1 MSAPRPTPSR
11 LRARKIL
18 LVFAATLAL
27 VGGVLVAPAG
37 ASAAPAPQTAN
48 TVDQALGSPVK
59 TADLSQF
66 RPGNIISDQVFYNRS
81 TMTEAQ
87 VQWFLESKVPS
98 CQSGYTCL
106 KDWYDTSRSTGAD
119 PMCGAYSGGY
129 RERASAIIY
138 KVAQA
143 CGINP
148 QAIITT
154 LQKEQGLVTNT
165 GPSTSRY
172 TIAMGQGC
180 PDTAA
185 CDTRYYGFFNQV
197 YGAAW
202 QLKRYGNPPGT
213 SNYFNW
219 YAPGRTWN
227 VRFHPNAA
235 CGSTPVYIEN
245 QATAALYY
253 YTPYQPNAAALA
265 AGYAAA
271 NNPCSSYGNRN
282 FFNYFNDWFGSTQ
295 GETMQVLQ
303 VSGTSERYLVSQ
315 GARWR
320 LATAEIAAQ
329 FTWISGVRD
338 VSRSALDAFADR
350 GAAKRAVRTETGN
363 VYLLDG
369 GARMRLRDVYQVS
382 DFGWDYGALP
392 LASEAQ
398 VARYRD
404 AGWLER
410 AVSADGATW
419 LVQSNARRQ
428 LIDLGIL
435 PRYGIPALSSSIS
448 PAMMA
453 EYTTAAPVVGPGV
466 YRDATNP
473 YRLQT
478 DAGTYVVPDAASG
491 TAIARSARAL
501 TAESFAFLRASSS
514 MPVRMTSGGKSYVM
528 VDGGWL
534 EVSASQ
540 YPPGL
545 EFTSL
550 PAGAAAGLPV
560 VGSVSGPHFVRERS
574 DSQVYLVSWGT
585 MQAVSAADQAWVTGR
600 YGVSSQVWPALD
612 GAIGDGAN
620 PEGLVRTSSG
630 AAYLLDG
637 ARAYRF
643 RDCGQVSTWGGD
655 CATLPTVTAAKLAT
669 YASAGTLQHLVRTP
683 VGTIW
688 LPQSGQMRQVLDP
701 SILGVYG
708 IPSSTSAVGAAT
720 VAKLP
725 VGEPA
730 IAPGVY
736 TDGGSARAV
745 ATEGGEYTLTAE
757 QSVGVMRTTGRAL
770 TAASYAKITLD
781 GALPSRMRSDGRSFV
796 LTHEGWLEVSAAA
809 YGGDGVFT
817 QLPSRAWRGLAVAAN
832 EQRPHFVRDE
842 VNAVE
847 YLVSG
852 GAAQPVAGATERAAI
867 TARYGVPAKLWSMPG
882 SALTGIRISY
892 DLLVKGTSGEV
903 FLMDGTTRYRTSGCG
918 AAADFGKDCA
928 TLRTL
933 TPTQLAGTTDGGA
946 LAALLRSAD
955 GYVFLP
961 QSGKKRE
968 VPDPRVLSVYGIGT
982 ASTPISAQVLAQ
994 LPLGQPVVTVG
1005 VYDDRAGD
1013 VRVITGDGRTFSIPA
1028 SSRIGAV
1035 TSAAWRISPASIDLL
1050 SAERDIPTR
1059 ITAGARSYVL
1069 TNEGWLA
1076 VNASDY
1082 APLAFASVGARA
1094 SEGIPSAGTETRPHF
1109 ARENTASQLHLV
1121 SAGVSTVADEATRAW
1136 ISTTYGVPP
1145 KVWVLAD
1152 GTLR

>member
-1 MSAPRPTPSR
+1 MSAPRQTPSR

-27 VGGVLVAPAG
+27 VSGVLVAPA
-37 ASAAPAPQTAN
+37 AATAVPAAETS
-48 TVDQALGSPVK
+48 VDQALGSPVK
-59 TADLSQF
+59 AADLSQF
-66 RPGNIISDQVFYNRS
+66 KPGNIISDEVFYNRS

-106 KDWYDTSRSTGAD
+106 KDWYDTSRTTNAD
-119 PMCGAYSGGY
+119 AMCGSYSGGY

-154 LQKEQGLVTNT
+154 LQKEQGLVTNS

-219 YAPGRTWN
+219 YAPGNTWN

-245 QATAALYY
+245 KATAALYY

-282 FFNYFNDWFGSTQ
+282 FYNYFNDWFGSTQ

-320 LATAEIAAQ
+320 LATADIAAQ
-329 FTWISGVRD
+329 FTWISSVRD
-338 VSRSALDAFADR
+338 VARSALDAFADR

-369 GARMRLRDVYQVS
+369 GARMRLRDVYQVG

-410 AVSADGATW
+410 AVSSNGATW

-428 LIDLGIL
+428 LVDLGIL

-453 EYTTAAPVVGPGV
+453 EYATAAPVVGPGV

-473 YRLQT
+473 YRLHT

-491 TAIARSARAL
+491 TTIARSAREL
-501 TAESFAFLRASSS
+501 TADSFAFLRASTS
-514 MPVRMTSGGKSYVM
+514 MPVRMTSGGRSYVM

-534 EVSASQ
+534 EVATGQ
-540 YPPGL
+540 YPPSL
-545 EFTSL
+545 TFTSL
-550 PAGAAAGLPV
+550 PAGAAAGLST
-560 VGSVSGPHFVRERS
+560 VGRVTGPHFVRERS

-585 MQAVSAADQAWVTGR
+585 MQAVSAADQAWVTR
-600 YGVSSQVWPALD
+600 TYGVSPQVWITLD
-612 GAIGDGAN
+612 GAVGDGVN
-620 PEGLVRTSSG
+620 PEGLVRTASG
-630 AAYLLDG
+630 TAYLLDG
-637 ARAYRF
+637 ARAYRM
-643 RDCGQVSTWGGD
+643 RDCTQVTAWGGD
-655 CATLPTVTAAKLAT
+655 CATLPTVTDAKIAT
-669 YASAGTLQHLVRTP
+669 FAGAGTLQHLVRTP
-683 VGTIW
+683 AGTIW
-688 LPQSGQMRQVLDP
+688 LPQGGQMRQVLDP
-701 SILGVYG
+701 GILGVYG
-708 IPSSTSAVGAAT
+708 IPSTTSAVGAAT
-720 VAKLP
+720 AAKLP

-736 TDGGSARAV
+736 TDGGSSRAV

-757 QSVGVMRTTGRAL
+757 QTVGVLRTSGRAL

-796 LTHEGWLEVSAAA
+796 LTHEGWLEVAAAA

-817 QLPSRAWRGLAVAAN
+817 QLPARAWRGIAIAAN

-842 VNAVE
+842 ANGVE

-852 GAAQPVAGATERAAI
+852 GAAQPVAGATERASI
-867 TARYGVPAKLWSMPG
+867 TARYGVPTKLWSVPA
-882 SALTGIRISY
+882 SALTGVRISY
-892 DLLVKGTSGEV
+892 DLLVKGTAGEV
-903 FLMDGTTRYRTSGCG
+903 YLMDGTTRYRTSGCG
-918 AAADFGKDCA
+918 AAVDFGKDCA

-933 TPTQLAGTTDGGA
+933 TSAQLAGSTDGGS
-946 LAALLRSAD
+946 LAALLRAAD
-955 GYVFLP
+955 GIVYLP

-968 VPDPRVLSVYGIGT
+968 VPDPRVLATYGIGT
-982 ASTPISAQVLAQ
+982 ASTAVSPQVLAQ
-994 LPLGQPVVTVG
+994 LGLGQPVVSVG

-1013 VRVITGDGRTFSIPA
+1013 VRVVTGDGRTFTVPA
-1028 SSRIGAV
+1028 ASRIGAV
-1035 TSAAWRISPASIDLL
+1035 TSGAWTISPASIDLMT
-1050 SAERDIPTR
+1050 AERDLPTR
-1059 ITAGARSYVL
+1059 ITAGSASYVL
-1069 TNEGWLA
+1069 TNEGWLS
-1076 VNASDY
+1076 VASSNY
-1082 APLAFASVGARA
+1082 APLAFASIGARA
-1094 SEGIPSAGTETRPHF
+1094 AEGIPSAGAESRPHF
-1109 ARENTASQLHLV
+1109 VRESTGSQVHLASSGL
-1121 SAGVSTVADEATRAW
+1121 STVADDATRAW
-1136 ISTTYGVPP
+1136 ISSTYGVPS